1 MILFDSRWVGHHGI
15 GRFAKEVF
23 SRLDM
28 GCDSRQLSGS
38 PTSPFD
44 PAYLSYVIAKRKP
57 ELFFS
62 PGFNPPLM
70 TKQPFIFTVHDLMH
84 LKMKG
89 EAGLLKKQYYEKI
102 VKPAIHRAKRVL
114 TVSDHAKADILEWAA
129 LYDESKVIVVG
140 NGVDSSFSPEGECFQ
155 ANTDYLLYIGN
166 RKVHKNIDVLL
177 EGFARSKV
185 YPNTKLLLSGK
196 KDTEITDKI
205 LRLNIAEHVDFLDF
219 IEEEKLPSIY
229 RGAKALIIPSLY
241 EGFGLPA
248 LEAMACG
255 TPVISSNSASLPE
268 VVGDA
273 GLLFDPSSSSELSQH
288 IDNLMASEFLYNQCI
303 QRGLERAKLF
313 TWENVAFKVNY
324 ILQEILKSRCS
335 E

>member
-15 GRFAKEVF
+15 GRFSKEIF
-23 SRLDM
+23 SRLDVR
-28 GCDSRQLSGS
+28 CDSRKLSGS

-44 PAYLSYVIAKRKP
+44 PFYLSYEIKKRQP
-57 ELFFS
+57 QLFFS

-84 LKMKG
+84 LKVEG
-89 EAGLLKKQYYEKI
+89 EAGLLKKQYYAKI
-102 VKPAIHRAKRVL
+102 IKPAIYRAEKVL
-114 TVSDHAKADILEWAA
+114 TVSEHAKADILEWAA
-129 LYDESKVIVVG
+129 LHDESKVIVVG
-140 NGVDSSFSPEGECFQ
+140 NGVDSHFSPEGECFQ
-155 ANTDYLLYIGN
+155 ENSDYLLYIGN
-166 RKVHKNIDVLL
+166 RKAHKNIDVLL
-177 EGFARSKV
+177 EGFARSKA
-185 YPNTKLLLSGK
+185 YTSTKLLLSGK
-196 KDTEITDKI
+196 KDTEIADKI
-205 LRLNIAEHVDFLDF
+205 LKLNIVEHVDFLGF
-219 IEEEKLPSIY
+219 IEEEKLPNIY

-273 GLLFDPSSSSELSQH
+273 GLLFDPGSSSELSQH
-288 IDNLMASEFLYNQCI
+288 IDNLMASKILYNQCI

-313 TWENVAFKVNY
+313 SWEKVALKVNHV
-324 ILQEILKSRCS
+324 LQEIIESRCS